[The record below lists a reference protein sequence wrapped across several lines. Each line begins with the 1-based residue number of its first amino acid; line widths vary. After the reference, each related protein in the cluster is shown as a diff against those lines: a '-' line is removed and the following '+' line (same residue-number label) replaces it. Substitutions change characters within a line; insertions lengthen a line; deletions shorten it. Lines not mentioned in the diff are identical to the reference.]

1 MNAAAV
7 KRGWVMAGRDGAR
20 EWLER
25 FWLKLTGLDG
35 PCSEAVIDWL
45 RTVSPTPALTAR
57 AARILPRRRHRRRDH
72 PGAVALPVQ
81 PHELPPAARRGRG
94 DARRRRLRLDQGPEA
109 LHQRHQRPRRQA
121 AGLRRPRD
129 HRRRH
134 PRLGLPADPLPGDR
148 DRRPEDR
155 PPRGLLGRRL
165 HRQPGA
171 LPAVLPHQ
179 GGRHRHRPHQP
190 ALPRRAAAHLVGN
203 RDADQR
209 DQLQCFAA
217 ARASQHRLRQ
227 PADRPRRHRAGSRCA
242 TTTSTRSA
250 TTG

>member
-1 MNAAAV
+1 MARTLLAEADRPRRPVQRGGDRLAAHRLA
-7 KRGWVMAGRDGAR
+7 DPGADR
-20 EWLER
+20 
-25 FWLKLTGLDG
+25 
-35 PCSEAVIDWL
+35 A
-45 RTVSPTPALTAR
+45 
-57 AARILPRRRHRRRDH
+57 AARILARRRHRRRDH
-72 PGAVALPVQ
+72 PGALALPVQ
-81 PHELPPAARRGRG
+81 PARTTTRC
-94 DARRRRLRLDQGPEA
+94 APSSRRCSTPTA
-109 LHQRHQRPRRQA
+109 SARPRARSSSSTPPTSA
-121 AGLRRPRD
+121 TASRGSSSARD

-134 PRLGLPADPLPGDR
+134 PRLGLPADALPGDR

-179 GGRHRHRPHQP
+179 GDRHRHRPHQP

-203 RDADQR
+203 HHADQR

-217 ARASQHRLRQ
+217 ARAPQHRLRQ
-227 PADRPRRHRAGSRCA
+227 PADRPRRHRAGRRCA